1 MSRAPDRRRVTAPCA
16 SAISRAMTE
25 SRAAIAPKERI
36 FLALDTAEA
45 VAAGAD
51 YLVVGR
57 PIAAQP
63 DPLAAERHIA
73 GELAEAAETRV

>member
-1 MSRAPDRRRVTAPCA
+1 
-16 SAISRAMTE
+16 MTE
-25 SRAAIAPKERI
+25 SRAAIEPKDRI
-36 FLALDTAEA
+36 FLALDTAEV

-63 DPLAAERHIA
+63 DPLAAARRIVA
-73 GELAEAAETRV
+73 ELAQTAGAEP